1 MGQSEPLTRSQIIF
15 ITPFSAAF
23 TIHGKLHN
31 YDEPNHFHDPS
42 RYRYFDFSS
51 TNFTMQITY

>member
-1 MGQSEPLTRSQIIF
+1 MLTHSQIIF
-15 ITPFSAAF
+15 IMPFSAPF
-23 TIHGKLHN
+23 TSHHNLHN

-51 TNFTMQITY
+51 SNFTVQITY